1 MLYLDGFRT
10 LPTSAYR
17 PKADIK
23 TEVYERP
30 LLANSGSGQNAFG
43 GFLPLNFD
51 AAVWMNDG
59 CDVDKMRIFELLI
72 RSQMVLYVMLQ

>member
-17 PKADIK
+17 SKADIK

-30 LLANSGSGQNAFG
+30 LLVKTDAKIAIIGEFFNSLSHKRTLAS
-43 GFLPLNFD
+43 FLTKP
-51 AAVWMNDG
+51 
-59 CDVDKMRIFELLI
+59 
-72 RSQMVLYVMLQ
+72 